1 MHTHVSMEEEKSK
14 VFAADD
20 RILLGEGL
28 FETLKVVHGKPCCP
42 DLHWQRLNSSAQQ
55 LGIPFTLPYG
65 HWLQCLVQKIQQD
78 KLTNGGIKA
87 ILSGGSAPRGLT
99 QYGQQSQLVL
109 QCFQFTA
116 QTQPLRLILA
126 PWLRDAA
133 NPIYKVKSVNYL
145 EAILARRQALAAGA
159 DDALFFNSEHHATET
174 TCANLFIIQ
183 QQTLFTPPL
192 TDGVLPGITR
202 SRILAFCRQQNISC
216 HEQSLTQARIEAA
229 DAVFITNSLQ
239 GLQVIRSLAGVDFVL
254 NHPLIEQLMSFLIG

>member
-1 MHTHVSMEEEKSK
+1 MEEEKSK

-28 FETLKVVHGKPCCP
+28 FETLKVVHGKPCWS
-42 DLHWQRLNSSAQQ
+42 DLHWQRLKSSAQQ
-55 LGIPFTLPYG
+55 LGIPFTLPYE
-65 HWLQCLVQKIQQD
+65 HWLQCLVKKIQQD
-78 KLTNGGIKA
+78 QLINGGVKA

-99 QYGQQSQLVL
+99 QYGQHSQLVL
-109 QCFQFTA
+109 QSFQFAA
-116 QTQPLRLILA
+116 QIQPLRLISA

-133 NPIYKVKSVNYL
+133 NPIYSVKSVNYL

-174 TCANLFIIQ
+174 SCANLFIIQ
-183 QQTLFTPPL
+183 QQTLFTPLL

-202 SRILAFCRQQNISC
+202 SRILAFCRQKNIPC
-216 HEQSLTQARIEAA
+216 HEQSLTQARIDAA

-239 GLQVIRSLAGVDFVL
+239 GLQVIRSLADVDFVL
-254 NHPLIEQLMSFLIG
+254 NHPLIEQLRSFLTD